1 LQDNFQIIAFF
12 TLAKPGCRPYE
23 NEKCFYEDLPEFIG
37 KHSSRIKRVIHHQ
50 SGGHFLQNLS
60 SEDLSGT
67 ECNRHLRIRVQNTE
81 IQSVLDFL
89 NNLANLTE
97 IYWLGP
103 FIEAQ
108 KDLNS
113 PHNWFNNTRI
123 SADTKEKFTF
133 LDDIILEKSS
143 RYNTI
148 KYISTYN
155 VIGANRDYLY
165 TEDCILWNDLD
176 HLSLCGEV
184 IIADLQKKFL
194 AGLMN

>member
-1 LQDNFQIIAFF
+1 MH
-12 TLAKPGCRPYE
+12 Y
-23 NEKCFYEDLPEFIG
+23 
-37 KHSSRIKRVIHHQ
+37 
-50 SGGHFLQNLS
+50 
-60 SEDLSGT
+60 
-67 ECNRHLRIRVQNTE
+67 
-81 IQSVLDFL
+81 
-89 NNLANLTE
+89 
-97 IYWLGP
+97 
-103 FIEAQ
+103 
-108 KDLNS
+108 
-113 PHNWFNNTRI
+113 TRI

-148 KYISTYN
+148 KYISTCN

-176 HLSLCGEV
+176 LLSLCGEV